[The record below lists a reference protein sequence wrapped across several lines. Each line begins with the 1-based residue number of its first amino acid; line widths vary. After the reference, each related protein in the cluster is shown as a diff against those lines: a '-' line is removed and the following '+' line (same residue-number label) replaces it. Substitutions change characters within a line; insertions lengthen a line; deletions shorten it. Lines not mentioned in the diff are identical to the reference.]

1 MEIKILIP
9 RVDSVPDLGIIGP
22 QLTVLNSTLRTESQ
36 VPPVKVFD
44 ESGAVAKENYKK
56 QETRYTN

>member
-1 MEIKILIP
+1 MKTKILIP
-9 RVDSVPDLGIIGP
+9 KVDSVPDLGIVGTQP
-22 QLTVLNSTLRTESQ
+22 TVLNCTLRTKSQ